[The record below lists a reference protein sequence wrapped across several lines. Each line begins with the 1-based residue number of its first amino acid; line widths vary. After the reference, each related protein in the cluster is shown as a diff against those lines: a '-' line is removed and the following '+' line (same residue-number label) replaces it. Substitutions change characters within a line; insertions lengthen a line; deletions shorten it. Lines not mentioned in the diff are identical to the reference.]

1 MSLLL
6 SLYFSFNSYADQDVG
21 PIDPLPPFRPRV
33 QPGIQLNV
41 RTRDDCLQFT
51 TALHMFQLIFTVE
64 LVETLCNFTNN
75 YAREHIGNRTAMA
88 DGWQDLTVIEFYKY
102 IALLYY
108 MAIVEL
114 PNLELY
120 WSTQPLFH
128 GNWARAFMSKI
139 RFKQF
144 GCFLKISNYKTEDKD
159 DKLAKV
165 RFLHDYVRRK
175 SMKLYQPSRN
185 ISIDERMVRNKGRYS
200 FRQYIKDKPTKWGM
214 KIWVLAESTTGYT
227 YDYEVYTGRSNVKS
241 VTGLGYDV
249 VMKLCKSFLWT
260 GL

>member
-1 MSLLL
+1 
-6 SLYFSFNSYADQDVG
+6 
-21 PIDPLPPFRPRV
+21 
-33 QPGIQLNV
+33 
-41 RTRDDCLQFT
+41 
-51 TALHMFQLIFTVE
+51 MFQLIFTVE

-114 PNLELY
+114 PNLKLY

-128 GNWARAFMSKI
+128 GNWVKAFMSKN
-139 RFKQF
+139 RFKQI

-165 RFLHDYVRRK
+165 RFLDDYVLRK

-200 FRQYIKDKPTKWGM
+200 FRQYMKDKPTKWVM

-227 YDYEVYTGRSNVKS
+227 YEYEVYTGRSNVKS
-241 VTGLGYDV
+241 VNRLGYDV
-249 VMKLCKSFLWT
+249 VMKLCKSFYGQGY
-260 GL
+260 GLFIDNFYTSGFLLNNLLNKKVLDAVPSKPPVEDSLFV

>member
-1 MSLLL
+1 
-6 SLYFSFNSYADQDVG
+6 
-21 PIDPLPPFRPRV
+21 
-33 QPGIQLNV
+33 
-41 RTRDDCLQFT
+41 
-51 TALHMFQLIFTVE
+51 MFQLIFTVE

-128 GNWARAFMSKI
+128 GNRARAFMSKN
-139 RFKQF
+139 RFKQI
-144 GCFLKISNYKTEDKD
+144 GCFLKFSHYKTEDKD

-175 SMKLYQPSRN
+175 SMKLYQPRRN
-185 ISIDERMVRNKGRYS
+185 ISIDERMVRNKGTYS

-227 YDYEVYTGRSNVKS
+227 YDYEVYTGRSNVKFS
-241 VTGLGYDV
+241 Q
-249 VMKLCKSFLWT
+249 WT
-260 GL
+260 RI